1 MCGIV
6 GFIDKNKNLEI
17 LSNMLEVQL
26 HRGPDDSGVYFDE
39 KSGVNLGHNR
49 LSVQDLSSKGRQPF
63 ISDCGNFVIVFNG
76 EVYNFKD
83 IRKEL
88 INLGYKFVSN
98 TDTEVVLYSY
108 KEWGMK
114 CLQKFI
120 GMFAFCILDKIENK
134 LTIVR
139 DRAGVKPLYYYTD
152 GKEFIFSSE
161 IKSFHKHPKFKK
173 EQNIDVLPYYF
184 QFGYIPAPHTIFNN
198 CFKLE
203 PGHYLEVNI
212 ESLKSTII
220 KYWDVNDFYL
230 KEKVKKN
237 ENDILREIEELLE
250 NAIELRMISDVPV
263 GVFLSG
269 GYDSSLVASILC
281 KKLKKKINTF
291 TIGFD
296 DEKYNEAA
304 QARSIANYL
313 DTNHKEYYMRENDV
327 LDLVADLPYYY
338 DEPFGDSSAL
348 PTMIL
353 SKLARENV
361 TVALSADGGDETFVG
376 YSKYFFLNELQNV
389 FSNKFKKNFLQLFL
403 NLFNTQIIDYI
414 NSKLPERFKQRNIKD
429 KYQKFSRALSSSN
442 LQDMFENASSYT
454 DKKEIA
460 EFLKV
465 DCDQEIYKKWEKNDN
480 IDFLDYMMATDYKL
494 FMNDDILTKVDRA
507 TMSVNLEGREPL
519 LDHRLI
525 EYMAG
530 IPLEIKYKE
539 KQGKYIL
546 KKVVNKFIPKDM
558 IEKPKSGFQVP
569 LNEWLRSKLKPIVL
583 EYLDETKLD
592 ANIFDLHQISLL
604 KERFFQG
611 EDLGTAI
618 WFILVYQM
626 WKERWLV

>member
-108 KEWGMK
+108 KEWGIK

-120 GMFAFCILDKIENK
+120 GMFAFCILDKIDNK
-134 LTIVR
+134 LTMVR

-230 KEKVKKN
+230 KEK
-237 ENDILREIEELLE
+237 
-250 NAIELRMISDVPV
+250 
-263 GVFLSG
+263 
-269 GYDSSLVASILC
+269 
-281 KKLKKKINTF
+281 LKK
-291 TIGFD
+291 
-296 DEKYNEAA
+296 
-304 QARSIANYL
+304 
-313 DTNHKEYYMRENDV
+313 
-327 LDLVADLPYYY
+327 
-338 DEPFGDSSAL
+338 
-348 PTMIL
+348 
-353 SKLARENV
+353 
-361 TVALSADGGDETFVG
+361 
-376 YSKYFFLNELQNV
+376 
-389 FSNKFKKNFLQLFL
+389 
-403 NLFNTQIIDYI
+403 
-414 NSKLPERFKQRNIKD
+414 
-429 KYQKFSRALSSSN
+429 
-442 LQDMFENASSYT
+442 
-454 DKKEIA
+454 
-460 EFLKV
+460 
-465 DCDQEIYKKWEKNDN
+465 
-480 IDFLDYMMATDYKL
+480 
-494 FMNDDILTKVDRA
+494 
-507 TMSVNLEGREPL
+507 
-519 LDHRLI
+519 
-525 EYMAG
+525 
-530 IPLEIKYKE
+530 
-539 KQGKYIL
+539 
-546 KKVVNKFIPKDM
+546 
-558 IEKPKSGFQVP
+558 
-569 LNEWLRSKLKPIVL
+569 
-583 EYLDETKLD
+583 
-592 ANIFDLHQISLL
+592 
-604 KERFFQG
+604 
-611 EDLGTAI
+611 
-618 WFILVYQM
+618 
-626 WKERWLV
+626 